1 MKVNPSTTSHYALDQ
16 SRQKS
21 DKALEMIAAGTQERL
36 ASSAS
41 STIADRIASEVSA
54 MGAGLMNLNDGIS
67 MMQIAGGASA
77 NLSEQSAELAAMS
90 VRYNSASLG
99 SAERSMLQESFNAT
113 TQTMRDSIAGT
124 TYGGQALFGASIT
137 LETSKG
143 TLNATLGSLDT
154 SMLDIS
160 NPQSITDFSDQLSRI
175 QSDIGSNTGAMQSS
189 IAALQQSML
198 SSTAARSQLED
209 ADLAQNINDF
219 KNEELKISIATMTQ
233 VHQTSLLQEQM
244 SRLLG

>member
-1 MKVNPSTTSHYALDQ
+1 MKINPSTTSNYALDQ

-21 DKALEMIAAGTQERL
+21 DKVLEMIATGTQERL

-54 MGAGLMNLNDGIS
+54 MGSGLMNLNDGIS
-67 MMQIAGGASA
+67 MMQIAGGAST
-77 NLSEQSAELAAMS
+77 NLSVQSAELAAMS

-99 SAERSMLQESFNAT
+99 SAERSMLQENFNAT
-113 TQTMRDSIAGT
+113 AQTMRDGINAT

-143 TLNATLGSLDT
+143 SVNASLGSLDT
-154 SMLDIS
+154 TALEIS
-160 NPQSITDFSDQLSRI
+160 NPESISAFNDQLSRV
-175 QSDIGSNTGAMQSS
+175 QSDIGSNTNAMQSS
-189 IAALQQSML
+189 IAALQQNML

-209 ADLAQNINDF
+209 ADLAKSINDF